1 MQTPGLIVASARLP
15 VSLAQREAEWEAAP
29 SFGGLVTALLWVAQ
43 HRPFT
48 WFGWPGTYVP
58 EQDHAQL
65 RAELDKHGSKPVFI
79 RQTDIEGFHQSFSN
93 QTLWPLFHGRVERT
107 RFDAGGWESYQA
119 VNEAFADAIAGSTSP
134 ADVIW
139 VHDFQLTLLPA
150 LLRRRGVTNPIGFFM
165 HIPFPAVDTYRTL
178 PQREHV
184 LEGMLGADLVAFN
197 AHEYA
202 ANFRSAAVRVL
213 GAELTHEGVRLG
225 ARQTRV
231 AALPIG
237 IDPEKIAEMK
247 ESREARQELASLQV
261 TYAGLKIIVGV
272 DRFDYTKGIVEKLR
286 AFEQLLETYPRWRH
300 RVVLIQVAA
309 PSRMTVTDYQQ
320 LKREVDEL
328 VGRINGRYGTSS
340 FMPVVYVNQ
349 SVSRERL
356 TGLYRAADIALI
368 TPVRDGMNLVALEY
382 VAARAERGGTL
393 ILSEFTGAAHC
404 LPGARLVNPY
414 NTAEVAAALAECLE
428 RPCTSMDQ
436 FRNMVRFV
444 SENTATW
451 WSGHFL
457 ELLDQTAGEGRQS
470 PAKLRLGSPP
480 LAEAAHKAQRP
491 LVLLG
496 DGVLHVPTSGSVEG
510 RPDRRLVELLTDLAS
525 LATTYVISG
534 HTSETLDDWFADPK
548 VGLVSEHNLATR
560 RPGEAWQQHAP
571 AGSSSLKE
579 LVDPLLREFVRLTPG
594 SAVEYRAAGALW
606 HFRSA
611 EPDHARLQAKE
622 LLMLLEEQLK
632 GQPYTVHRG
641 RRTVEIRPEGLSKRH
656 AVTRLLD
663 QHADADW
670 LLVVGDETTDEPMCE
685 AVPTS
690 WSDRT
695 VTCAIGGQSR
705 LAATWVESLA
715 ELLDELEG
723 LAQAWRRRS

>member
-15 VSLAQREAEWEAAP
+15 VSLTQRDAGWEAAP
-29 SFGGLVTALLWVAQ
+29 SLGGLVTALLWVARR
-43 HRPFT
+43 RPFT

-58 EQDHAQL
+58 DSDHAQL

-93 QTLWPLFHGRVERT
+93 QTLWPLFHGRIERT
-107 RFDAGGWESYQA
+107 RFDAGGWHSYRA
-119 VNEAFADAIAGSTSP
+119 VNDAFAEAIAASAQP

-150 LLRRRGVTNPIGFFM
+150 LLRQRGVTNPVGFFM
-165 HIPFPAVDTYRTL
+165 HTPFPAPETYRAL
-178 PQREHV
+178 PQREPV

-213 GAELTHEGVRLG
+213 GAEFTHEGVRFG

-237 IDPEKIAEMK
+237 IDPEKIAEMG

-309 PSRMTVTDYQQ
+309 PSRMTVSDYQH

-349 SVSRERL
+349 SVSPARL

-414 NTAEVAAALAECLE
+414 NTDEVAAALAECLE
-428 RPCTSMDQ
+428 RPGTSPEQ
-436 FRNMVRFV
+436 FRSMVRFV

-457 ELLDQTAGEGRQS
+457 GQLEQTAGESRH
-470 PAKLRLGSPP
+470 PTARLRLGTMP
-480 LAEAAHKAQRP
+480 LAGMAHKARRP
-491 LVLLG
+491 LLLLG
-496 DGVLHVPTSGSVEG
+496 DGLLHLPAPGSAEG
-510 RPDRRLVELLTDLAS
+510 RPDPRLVRLLTDLAS
-525 LATTYVISG
+525 FATTYVVSG
-534 HTSETLDDWFADPK
+534 HTGETLEEWFTDPR

-560 RPGEAWQQHAP
+560 PPGGTWQPHVLAS
-571 AGSSSLKE
+571 SSSLKD

-611 EPDHARLQAKE
+611 EPDHAHLQARE

-641 RRTVEIRPEGLSKRH
+641 KRTVEIRPEGLSKRH

-663 QHADADW
+663 QYADADW

-685 AVPTS
+685 AVPAS
-690 WSDRT
+690 WRDRT
-695 VTCAIGGQSR
+695 VTCAMGAQTP
-705 LAATWVESLA
+705 LATTWVESLT

-723 LAQAWRRRS
+723 LVQAWRRRS